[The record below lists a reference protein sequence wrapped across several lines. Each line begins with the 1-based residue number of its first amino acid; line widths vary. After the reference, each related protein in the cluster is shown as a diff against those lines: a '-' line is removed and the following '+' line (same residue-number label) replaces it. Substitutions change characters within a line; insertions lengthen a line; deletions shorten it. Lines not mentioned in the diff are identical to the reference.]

1 MEAGDQ
7 VVAEEVVSDDEEV
20 SLSISN
26 FTRVIITENKSYN
39 LFFIHNLIIFCSFRS
54 HCFKT

>member
-39 LFFIHNLIIFCSFRS
+39 LFLYII
-54 HCFKT
+54 

>member
-20 SLSISN
+20 SLSISSEHEWLS
-26 FTRVIITENKSYN
+26 RRVKVII
-39 LFFIHNLIIFCSFRS
+39 FF
-54 HCFKT
+54 